1 MPGTLQILLAQQ
13 KGKLNLDLISKKED
27 GEEYDEDTGE
37 KHGARVEILP
47 GGIEIPASIGQD

>member
-13 KGKLNLDLISKKED
+13 KGRLNLDLISKKED
-27 GEEYDEDTGE
+27 GEEDDEDTGD
-37 KHGARVEILP
+37 KQARVEILP